1 MELLR
6 RVVSPGEPRSPRP
19 RPTARARVLA
29 LGVAAGVCC
38 LAASGCS
45 SFDKAL
51 GQQQVD
57 VYFNTNTTVAYK
69 MHVRAACNNL
79 PNVKAEPIATG
90 VPLASAIDIVV
101 YNTDGASLVD
111 TTRLEECL
119 NKFSQV
125 EGINPTDSS
134 DDS

>member
-1 MELLR
+1 M
-6 RVVSPGEPRSPRP
+6 
-19 RPTARARVLA
+19 ARAAPKSRRSFAVRTTA
-29 LGVAAGVCC
+29 LGLAAAGCC
-38 LAASGCS
+38 LVASGCS

-57 VYFNTNTTVAYK
+57 VYFDQTTTVAYK
-69 MHVRAACNNL
+69 MHVRAACNGL
-79 PNVKAEPIATG
+79 PNVHAQPLATG

-101 YNTDGASLVD
+101 YNTTGASLVD

-125 EGINPTDSS
+125 QGINATDSS